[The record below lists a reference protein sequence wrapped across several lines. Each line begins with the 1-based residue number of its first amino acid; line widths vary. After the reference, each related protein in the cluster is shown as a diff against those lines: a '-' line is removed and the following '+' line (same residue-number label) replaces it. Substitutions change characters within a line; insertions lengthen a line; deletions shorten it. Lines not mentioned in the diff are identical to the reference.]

1 MHILDRLKYA
11 FPRLVRH
18 KSACTISAFRESSLA
33 KFILLNL
40 AFVSEVLLKSV
51 DAIVILLKSRP
62 ERSRPEKFRLVRCA
76 IYFVKKQLFNF
87 FYRDICHF
95 FPAVR
100 FIPRPLVVT
109 DSRNL
114 EKNFNFGNHL
124 SSRINLLS

>member
-1 MHILDRLKYA
+1 MHILDRLKDA

-18 KSACTISAFRESSLA
+18 KPACTISAFRKFHLA
-33 KFILLNL
+33 KFFLNL
-40 AFVSEVLLKSV
+40 AFLSEELLKSV

-62 ERSRPEKFRLVRCA
+62 ERSKPEKFRLVRFA
-76 IYFVKKQLFNF
+76 TYFITKQLFNF
-87 FYRDICHF
+87 CYRDICHF
-95 FPAVR
+95 SPAVR

-124 SSRINLLS
+124 SSRINLLY